1 VSAVYFIYHESVNQF
16 SFGKIGALR
25 EIALAKEQGYKWWYA
40 GFYIHSCVK
49 MRYKGDYSPQYM
61 LNSESYDWNLLDA
74 ELKKKLDEKKY
85 VSISREKRIGE
96 VSTDGSTDV
105 MQTEAPVDEGTDSD
119 DDPPVQN
126 PHLPLF
132 SRNMPG
138 ILTKE
143 QLLREVDLD
152 HINLRIRGQEAHT
165 CDLISW
171 EDGDVEDLASM
182 KGIIGELV
190 SAVGPQLAMEM
201 IVSFGN

>member
-1 VSAVYFIYHESVNQF
+1 M
-16 SFGKIGALR
+16 GALR

-61 LNSESYDWNLLDA
+61 LDPESYDWNLLDA
-74 ELKKKLDEKKY
+74 EMKRRLDETPY
-85 VSISREKRIGE
+85 VSLSRERRMGE
-96 VSTDGSTDV
+96 ASVNVSADVIETAEDGDN
-105 MQTEAPVDEGTDSD
+105 SD

-132 SRNMPG
+132 SRDMPG

-143 QLLREVDLD
+143 QLLTEVDLD
-152 HINLRIRGQEAHT
+152 HIKLRIRGQEAYT
-165 CDLISW
+165 CHLMDW

-201 IVSFGN
+201 IVSFGS

>member
-1 VSAVYFIYHESVNQF
+1 MYHESANQF

-61 LNSESYDWNLLDA
+61 LDPESYDWDLLD
-74 ELKKKLDEKKY
+74 ESLKKKLDSQQY
-85 VSISREKRIGE
+85 MSLSRERLKDETG
-96 VSTDGSTDV
+96 VNGSSDV
-105 MQTEAPVDEGTDSD
+105 MVTD
-119 DDPPVQN
+119 DDKSTSNEDTPF
-126 PHLPLF
+126 F

-143 QLLREVDLD
+143 QLLTEVDLD
-152 HINLRIRGQEAHT
+152 HINLRVNGQEAQT
-165 CDLISW
+165 CDLMSW
-171 EDGDVEDLASM
+171 DDGDIENPASI

-190 SAVGPQLAMEM
+190 STVGPQVAQDM
-201 IVSFGN
+201 VVHFGR